1 MEDRIIKGEDEKL
14 YVSIL
19 RDEVAGWGGHAE
31 DRHFVFGPVE
41 WAEEKTLVC
50 PGRKGSQPLPLK
62 SYGHRLY
69 YVVHTDKGVIVV
81 YESVY
86 RPAVGGEGRPGCT
99 NIQVVGPAPNGRA
112 KFLRFENREPIYQ
125 VVQF

>member
-1 MEDRIIKGEDEKL
+1 MESRIIEDEEGKM

-31 DRHFVFGPVE
+31 CRHLVFGPLNR
-41 WAEEKTLVC
+41 AEEKTLRC
-50 PGRKGSQPLPLK
+50 PERKGSQPLPFK
-62 SYGHRLY
+62 SYRHRLY

-112 KFLRFENREPIYQ
+112 KFVRFKNGKPVYQ
-125 VVQF
+125 VVLF